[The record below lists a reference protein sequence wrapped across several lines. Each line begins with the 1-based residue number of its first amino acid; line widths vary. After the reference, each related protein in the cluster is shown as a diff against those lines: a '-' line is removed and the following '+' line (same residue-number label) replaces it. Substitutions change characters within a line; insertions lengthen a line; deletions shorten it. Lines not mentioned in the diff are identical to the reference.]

1 LKKIIPLL
9 FILLFVSCVKFPE
22 DTYKKILDV
31 PADFDWKTI
40 EKKTLQITQLSSVL
54 TESGDTVASFLP
66 PGNYDITIGKGSVLN
81 VVQESSS
88 PALTKAPGTVKQRV
102 YFPAKGKYATVMFE
116 DLFPDKGDMDMND
129 IVFGLNVQFDL
140 DAQARVLAI
149 WFHIQPRGIGSSY
162 KNIGIAANFTNYSN
176 TNPGISYYI
185 YSDENLNISRFFN
198 VDYLSQTVYTAEKNN
213 NASEVIPITG
223 DYRASFADTSELFI
237 NVRSVDPAIATTNFS
252 VAVDLLTKN
261 NYYWDFTLFDEP
273 LPNKIN
279 IDIFTLINVRSK
291 EVHFKGQKATERFN
305 RQYFV
310 YTMPKTDFSTLDNW
324 VWAIISD
331 KSIRHPLEFV
341 KIFNSYP
348 NFKTWAEGGGAT
360 NINWYTP
367 MIIDSLYTKR
377 NFSYIN

>member
-1 LKKIIPLL
+1 MKKFS
-9 FILLFVSCVKFPE
+9 FILLSILVVSCVKFPE
-22 DTYKKILDV
+22 DTYKKVLDV

-40 EKKTLQITQLSSVL
+40 EKKTLTITQLSSVL
-54 TESGDTVASFLP
+54 NETGDTVASFLP
-66 PGNYDITIGKGSVLN
+66 PGSYDITIGKGSTLN
-81 VVQESSS
+81 IVQETVA
-88 PALTKAPGTVKQRV
+88 PAMTKAPGAVKQRV
-102 YFPAKGKYATVMFE
+102 YFPAKNKFATLMFE

-140 DAQARVLAI
+140 DVQARVLAI

-162 KNIGIAANFTNYSN
+162 KKIGIAANFTNYSN
-176 TNPGISYYI
+176 TNPGITSLI
-185 YSDENLNISRFFN
+185 YSDENLNISNFFS
-198 VDYLSQTVYTAEKNN
+198 VDYLSQYIYSPEKNTTI
-213 NASEVIPITG
+213 SEVIPLTG

-237 NVRSVDPAIATTNFS
+237 NVRSIDPAIATTNFS
-252 VAVDLLTKN
+252 VAADMLTKN

-279 IDIFTLINVRSK
+279 IDVFTIINVRSK

-305 RQYFV
+305 RQYFI

-341 KIFNSYP
+341 KIFNAYP
-348 NFKTWAEGGGAT
+348 NFKKWAEGGGAT
-360 NINWYTP
+360 NIGWYSP
-367 MIIDSLYTKR
+367 MIIDSLYNKR